1 MSLSAFFSIGWVG
14 GDRSDLRY
22 SLVEKHLIE
31 FSTVAMQRPDF
42 KKTDDMFNRVLGK
55 DHIAVVCLL
64 ENKETGT
71 RLIVANTHLHWDP
84 AFSDVKLVQTALL
97 IEEVEKIAQNFAR
110 YPPRLPPTPSSAT
123 SSATNP
129 SIGETNGSARPPPV
143 YTDAY
148 KIPIVVC
155 GDLNSNPTS
164 GVYEF
169 LSTGSLPPDH
179 EDFLS
184 HTYGKYTTE
193 GLRHRL
199 GLKSAYA
206 GIGEL
211 SMTNYTPT
219 FKGTLDYIWYTTAN
233 LAVNSVLGEVDQ
245 GYLDK
250 VVGFPNAHFPS
261 EYVVLYGHL
270 VVYVS
275 LMMCCV
281 VVSIVTCV
289 SSPSSASV
297 RLGKLSLLAH
307 RPSSQS
313 RPRARTIEVYW
324 CLPRT
329 PSPVLCGPSLLS
341 PLSLPPLSFLCKP
354 LSCRYFNPGS
364 CSLGTSSR
372 ATAQGPSF
380 RL

>member
-1 MSLSAFFSIGWVG
+1 MSEQFFFDAPMLTGN
-14 GDRSDLRY
+14 RRY

-31 FSTVAMQRPDF
+31 YSTVAMQRPDF

-71 RLIVANTHLHWDP
+71 RIIVANTHLHWDP

-110 YPPRLPPTPSSAT
+110 YPPRLPPTPSST
-123 SSATNP
+123 GSSATSP
-129 SIGETNGSARPPPV
+129 STGETNGSARPPPV
-143 YTDAY
+143 YSDGY
-148 KIPIVVC
+148 KIPVIVC
-155 GDLNSNPTS
+155 GDLNSIPQS

-169 LSTGSLPPDH
+169 LSTGTLPPDH

-219 FKGTLDYIWYTTAN
+219 FKGALDYIWYTTAN
-233 LAVNSVLGEVDQ
+233 LSVNAVLGDVDQ

-250 VVGFPNAHFPS
+250 AVGFPNAHFPS
-261 EYVVLYGHL
+261 EYVALFMLLFARSVMLMTMSLCCKHSHL
-270 VVYVS
+270 
-275 LMMCCV
+275 C
-281 VVSIVTCV
+281 IV
-289 SSPSSASV
+289 ADFRV
-297 RLGKLSLLAH
+297 RPPREAQPA
-307 RPSSQS
+307 RP
-313 RPRARTIEVYW
+313 P
-324 CLPRT
+324 
-329 PSPVLCGPSLLS
+329 PVFPE
-341 PLSLPPLSFLCKP
+341 
-354 LSCRYFNPGS
+354 
-364 CSLGTSSR
+364 SSR
-372 ATAQGPSF
+372 AHN
-380 RL
+380 